1 MPIRMLRLFIETVLP
16 HSSMIKVIINSNKT
30 MKFLFFYSQVSMFDL
45 NDRLLK
51 DSDRLRSLKNTR
63 SSSNYI
69 PIRFTLINTVTSLA
83 NCSCLLPP
91 IEYGSS
97 SSPTIIQQD
106 TIDQILSTCSIT
118 HQTSTLSP
126 YLSSSSIGSGNRLT
140 PPSLQIDSDLD
151 EATMDRITSQYGEIC
166 SPLPES
172 KYYRNIYDYSL
183 DIPLDLSMKKHSL
196 SSLDS
201 LSSQTKWIKT

>member
-1 MPIRMLRLFIETVLP
+1 MPIRMLRSFIETVLP

-51 DSDRLRSLKNTR
+51 DSDRLHSLKHTR

-69 PIRFTLINTVTSLA
+69 PIRFTLINTITSLA

-118 HQTSTLSP
+118 QQTSTLSP
-126 YLSSSSIGSGNRLT
+126 YLSSSSSIGSVNRLT

-172 KYYRNIYDYSL
+172 KYYRNIHDYSL

-196 SSLDS
+196 SS
-201 LSSQTKWIKT
+201 QTKWIKT

>member
-1 MPIRMLRLFIETVLP
+1 MPIRILRLFIETVLP
-16 HSSMIKVIINSNKT
+16 HSSMIKVIITNKI
-30 MKFLFFYSQVSMFDL
+30 MKFLFSYSQVSMFDL

-51 DSDRLRSLKNTR
+51 DSDRLRSLKHTR

-118 HQTSTLSP
+118 QQTSTLSP
-126 YLSSSSIGSGNRLT
+126 YLSSIGSVNRLT
-140 PPSLQIDSDLD
+140 PTSLQIDDLD

-172 KYYRNIYDYSL
+172 KYYRNIHDYSL